1 VNAFDAVVTVMLIM
15 AARAGFKTGL
25 LRSTA
30 TALGYLTAM
39 PVAVAITP
47 LVSPAF
53 AGNSSNPVA
62 DSSVLLLGVFL
73 VTGMALGAVF
83 RSAVA
88 ETIGPDISM
97 ADRLAGS
104 MVGSLRT
111 LLVAITMVLSFD
123 QIIAADRQPSF
134 LNGSRLRPILS
145 AAGQKGLKSL
155 PPEVMAWIDRWK
167 KDQLRS
173 AIF

>member
-1 VNAFDAVVTVMLIM
+1 MCQPCPPQRFGAYRIERIGPAVLTKQRTDRELQIEYVVCPSFASEARWEVRVNAFDAAVTVMLIM

-111 LLVAITMVLSFD
+111 L
-123 QIIAADRQPSF
+123 
-134 LNGSRLRPILS
+134 
-145 AAGQKGLKSL
+145 
-155 PPEVMAWIDRWK
+155 
-167 KDQLRS
+167 
-173 AIF
+173 